1 MTKIFR
7 RYFITGLLVVVPL
20 YFSYYVLSIIVRSM
34 DSMLTLLP
42 VSLRPDTFLPFH
54 VPGLGIIFTVFS
66 IFLIGLLTTNFLG
79 KSLLSLTEKGMARVP
94 VLRMVY
100 NATKQFMET
109 FFNQE
114 HQGFRKVVLIE
125 FPRKG
130 IHSMGFMTS
139 KVNGEIKYRTTN
151 EPAICVFVPT
161 TPNPTSGYF
170 AVVPEKDVI
179 YLDMKVEDAF
189 KVIMTGGMVIPNNEE
204 FKTYIPNP
212 KSKDLVNS

>member
-1 MTKIFR
+1 MKGLK

-20 YFSYYVLSIIVRSM
+20 YITVYVFLILARAM
-34 DSMLTLLP
+34 DGVFNILPEPLRPQTLLP
-42 VSLRPDTFLPFH
+42 YH
-54 VPGLGIIFTVFS
+54 IPGIGIVFTLLGILLV
-66 IFLIGLLTTNFLG
+66 GLLTQNFAGKKLVALG
-79 KSLLSLTEKGMARVP
+79 ERLLTRIP
-94 VLRMVY
+94 FLRMVY

-139 KVNGEIKYRTTN
+139 KVNGEIKYKTTN

-204 FKTYIPNP
+204 FKPYIP
-212 KSKDLVNS
+212 KDLINR